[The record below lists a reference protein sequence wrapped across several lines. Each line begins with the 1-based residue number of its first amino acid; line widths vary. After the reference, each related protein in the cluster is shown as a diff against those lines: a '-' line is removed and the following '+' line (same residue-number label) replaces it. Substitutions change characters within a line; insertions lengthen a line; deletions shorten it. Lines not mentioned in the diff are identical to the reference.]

1 MFLTML
7 SIFFIFS
14 LYLILTKII
23 FYRCRNKNGK
33 ECLIRLISNQRN
45 ISLIRSLN
53 TSDYNKLVSD
63 GVRALLITAHPDDEC
78 MFFAPTILRLLE
90 LNASV
95 HLLCLSSGN
104 YYNQGNQ
111 RQKELLDSCDV
122 LGIPSSQVIIVDNK
136 ELPDSPAVEWSIQLI
151 SSLVLKQVK
160 ESSINLVLTFD
171 ICGVSG
177 HANHIA
183 IYKALRYLGSSG
195 RIPDGCCFLSLQSI
209 SIIRKYLSIL
219 ELPISWTR
227 ASDYSTVATWKQYR
241 RARAAMLRHRSQ
253 LLWFRHLYLLFSR
266 YMLINTFQVI
276 VAKEKDLKSQ

>member
-1 MFLTML
+1 MFVTILIL
-7 SIFFIFS
+7 IFS

-23 FYRCRNKNGK
+23 FYRCRSKYGK

-53 TSDYNKLVSD
+53 TSEYDKLVSD
-63 GVRALLITAHPDDEC
+63 GVRALLVTAHPDDEC

-90 LNASV
+90 LNVSV

-111 RQKELLDSCDV
+111 RQKELLDSCDA

-171 ICGVSG
+171 VCGVSG
-177 HANHIA
+177 HANHTA

-195 RIPDGCCFLSLQSI
+195 RIPDGCCFLSLQSV
-209 SIIRKYLSIL
+209 SMIRKYLSIL
-219 ELPISWTR
+219 ELPISWIL
-227 ASDYSTVATWKQYR
+227 ASDYSTVAALKEYR

-276 VAKEKDLKSQ
+276 AAKEKDLKSQ